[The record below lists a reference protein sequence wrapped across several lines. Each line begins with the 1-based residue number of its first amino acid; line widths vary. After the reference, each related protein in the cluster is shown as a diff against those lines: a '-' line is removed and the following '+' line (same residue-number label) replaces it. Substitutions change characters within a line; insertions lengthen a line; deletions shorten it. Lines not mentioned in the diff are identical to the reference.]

1 MHSCHI
7 YYDEPSPHLYSMYM
21 KPNWSYTLLTLVA
34 HSYVLLSHLLW
45 RAISPFVFH
54 VHETKLESHALN
66 SSRPFLC
73 THVTSIM
80 TSHLLICIPCTWNQM
95 HVDYKSCRNK
105 GTSTPKVM
113 WHDLGIRPL
122 VAHYSKYSSTT
133 KKKSSAS
140 GLVWSQFLQKQQW
153 EVGWMQFI
161 VLGKEPVFSYFC
173 VYCKSAVQTAML
185 FRV

>member
-1 MHSCHI
+1 M
-7 YYDEPSPHLYSMYM
+7 L
-21 KPNWSYTLLTLVA
+21 
-34 HSYVLLSHLLW
+34 
-45 RAISPFVFH
+45 
-54 VHETKLESHALN
+54 HALN

-73 THVTSIM
+73 TLVTSIM
-80 TSHLLICIPCTWNQM
+80 MSHLLICIPCTWNQM
-95 HVDYKSCRNK
+95 HVDCKSCRNK
-105 GTSTPKVM
+105 GTSTAKVM

-140 GLVWSQFLQKQQW
+140 GLVWSQFLQKRHNMQW

-185 FRV
+185 FRVQTRCACTKWSPKLNVRRQWKSITQKILGLEMIVRRN